1 MAVQAPAVY
10 FYGVYKDFTVPA
22 NGNYICEV
30 QKNCIIC
37 VDAI

>member
-22 NGNYICEV
+22 KQRLLKYYHNSIIRV
-30 QKNCIIC
+30 QNF
-37 VDAI
+37 